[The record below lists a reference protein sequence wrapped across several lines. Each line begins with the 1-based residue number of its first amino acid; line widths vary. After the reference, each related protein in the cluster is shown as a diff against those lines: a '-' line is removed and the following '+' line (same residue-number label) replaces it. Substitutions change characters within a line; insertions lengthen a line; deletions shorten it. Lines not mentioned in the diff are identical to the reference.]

1 MRILLLSLPL
11 ASLPFCLA
19 VVLLLAPSRNFLAI
33 GCWRDV
39 RGPCVTRLRA
49 SRRKLDGQ
57 SVGRV
62 PDDEEAVKMEEQWE
76 EFRDFLRAGH
86 MDTPRERGRL
96 TEDEEAPEMEEELE
110 GHRAERDHDRWQQTP
125 TPKTSSR
132 IEGYSPSELLKL
144 EDRNARGDPIATK
157 FQDPGH
163 PYDPSEF
170 SDRRQQT
177 PTPKIPSHIEGYS
190 PSELSKLEDRRPR
203 GDSIATKFQDP
214 GRPVAAETASMEA
227 AKPLARISGMQGA
240 VRVFVETLAGDTITM
255 FLKAT
260 HTIDIV
266 KAMIAGK
273 VQDSE
278 DIQPDQFKLTFA
290 GEQLE
295 DDRTLSDYNL
305 REESTLRM
313 AMCCVC
319 GRTFAPGDNFCPS
332 CGQLRAADRS
342 QTLGP
347 AQEHLTAET
356 LSTDVGSGARQWHA
370 PSPSPPVPAS
380 PPSTVVQPAQENQ
393 SAETGARQWPA
404 PSPPPPARPPTTE
417 VQIPVGRSGSGMRV
431 SSAARSRDPRAD
443 PSQALTTVGFGRYR
457 DSTYG
462 EMLESH
468 PLYCKVFVL
477 GRAPEFLGLQQSLS
491 KGDFEAFR
499 KMAAWLRGPVI
510 REQLSVACSP
520 QEARVLVGFGKYAH
534 LTYEQ
539 ALEEDPVWC
548 HHQVKLLRS
557 HSVHEMQVFVPWLR
571 KQGLSETRS
580 TPPPSGST
588 YVGVGYYADYSYR
601 WVLGTDRAYCQLLLA
616 QYEAVASQKGVPLEL
631 KDFVAWL
638 REQGLHPGDYE
649 VVENTTVVRGLVGM
663 TPYVYHTYEHV
674 QLIAPWFLEWV
685 LSRIQ
690 TTNFPLGHAFA
701 AWLRS

>member
-19 VVLLLAPSRNFLAI
+19 VVVLLAPSRNFLAI

-39 RGPCVTRLRA
+39 RGPCVTRVRA
-49 SRRKLDGQ
+49 SRRKLGGQ
-57 SVGRV
+57 PAGRV
-62 PDDEEAVKMEEQWE
+62 PDDEEAVKMEEQLE
-76 EFRDFLRAGH
+76 EFRDVLRAGH

-96 TEDEEAPEMEEELE
+96 TEDEEAAEMEEDLE
-110 GHRAERDHDRWQQTP
+110 EHR
-125 TPKTSSR
+125 
-132 IEGYSPSELLKL
+132 
-144 EDRNARGDPIATK
+144 
-157 FQDPGH
+157 
-163 PYDPSEF
+163 
-170 SDRRQQT
+170 DRRQQT

-190 PSELSKLEDRRPR
+190 PSELSKLEDRRAG
-203 GDSIATKFQDP
+203 GDSISTKFQDP
-214 GRPVAAETASMEA
+214 GRPVAAETASVEV
-227 AKPLARISGMQGA
+227 AKPLARISGMQGP

-273 VQDSE
+273 VQNSE
-278 DIQPDQFKLTFA
+278 DIQPDQFQLTFA

-332 CGQLRAADRS
+332 CGQQRAADRS

-347 AQEHLTAET
+347 AHEYLAAET
-356 LSTDVGSGARQWHA
+356 LSTGVGSGARQWHA

-380 PPSTVVQPAQENQ
+380 PPSTVVRPAQDNQ
-393 SAETGARQWPA
+393 STETGARQWPT
-404 PSPPPPARPPTTE
+404 PSPPLPARPPTTE

-431 SSAARSRDPRAD
+431 SSAARSRDPTAD
-443 PSQALTTVGFGRYR
+443 PSQALTTVGFGRFR

-468 PLYCKVFVL
+468 PLYCKNFVL
-477 GRAPEFLGLQQSLS
+477 GRPSEFLGLQQSLT
-491 KGDFEAFR
+491 KKDFEAFR
-499 KMAAWLRGPVI
+499 KMTAWLRGPVI
-510 REQLSVACSP
+510 REQLSVACCP
-520 QEARVLVGFGKYAH
+520 KGGRALVGFGKYAH

-539 ALEEDPVWC
+539 ALEEDPLWC

-557 HSVHEMQVFVPWLR
+557 DSVREMQVFVPWLR

-580 TPPPSGST
+580 TPAPSGST
-588 YVGVGYYADYSYR
+588 FVGIGYYADYHYR

-616 QYEAVASQKGVPLEL
+616 QYEAVASQKDVPLEL

-638 REQGLHPGDYE
+638 LDQGLQPGDYE
-649 VVENTTVVRGLVGM
+649 VVENTTVVRGLYGM

-674 QLIAPWFLEWV
+674 QLIAPWNLKWV
-685 LSRIQ
+685 LSH
-690 TTNFPLGHAFA
+690 TDFPLGHAFA